1 MLRNVLDGLADV
13 LRTSLASTFAADGI
27 DIQVEPRMVP
37 MPSAPISIDMYQSGA
52 ARTSASAGF
61 GDISGQYVVTVR
73 ARANPNDGDEVQNI
87 FVDMMDDFHVLSVA
101 AALESSPTLNG
112 YATDVTVDPDGFDA
126 GLEFPGATTPLVGCT
141 WRVLVGV
148 ALS

>member
-1 MLRNVLDGLADV
+1 MLDGLADV
-13 LRTSLASTFAADGI
+13 VRDTLGPKFTADDI

-37 MPSAPISIDMYQSGA
+37 MPSAPICVDMYQSGA
-52 ARTSASAGF
+52 ARSSAAAGF
-61 GDISGQYVVTVR
+61 GDISGQYIVTVR
-73 ARANPNDGDEVQNI
+73 ARANPNDGDSVQDV
-87 FVDMMDDFHVLSVA
+87 FVDMMDDFHDLSVA
-101 AALESSPTLNG
+101 AALESSPTLGG

-148 ALS
+148 AFS